1 MQRTAYL
8 CVRPNLQGQRPR
20 RLSPFNLTSY
30 FKRCNSLSMIRTQ
43 IQLPEPLY
51 REVRRIAQAQDW
63 SIAEVIRRGA
73 EAVVRSYP
81 PDKKQTRQTWQLPE
95 PLKAQLLVADA
106 ARLRDLARSDAEQA
120 VP

>member
-1 MQRTAYL
+1 
-8 CVRPNLQGQRPR
+8 
-20 RLSPFNLTSY
+20 
-30 FKRCNSLSMIRTQ
+30 MIRTQ
-43 IQLPEPLY
+43 IQLPDPLY

-106 ARLRDLARSDAEQA
+106 ARLRDLARADAEQA

>member
-1 MQRTAYL
+1 
-8 CVRPNLQGQRPR
+8 
-20 RLSPFNLTSY
+20 
-30 FKRCNSLSMIRTQ
+30 MIRTQ
-43 IQLPEPLY
+43 IQLPDPLY

-81 PDKKQTRQTWQLPE
+81 PDKKDTRKPWQLPE

-106 ARLRDLARSDAEQA
+106 ARLRDFARSDAEHA